1 VEVIRGTVVQAGRF
15 GAVVRLE
22 DGRLATVA
30 PSDSCFPAIR
40 RAVTEQRRP
49 VFEFEVVD
57 ESSGRPRVVLA
68 SERASERVSE
78 RASERASAASF
89 EQKIADYLRQTAEWD
104 PRGAASDLRPPKFD
118 RHAGKRRP

>member
-1 VEVIRGTVVQAGRF
+1 MEVIRGIVVQAGRF

-22 DGRLATVA
+22 DGRLATVSPDDA
-30 PSDSCFPAIR
+30 CFTTVR
-40 RAVTEQRRP
+40 RAVTAHRRP
-49 VFEFEVVD
+49 AFDFEIVD

-68 SERASERVSE
+68 SERAS
-78 RASERASAASF
+78 ARASATSF

-118 RHAGKRRP
+118 RHAGKRRTWESESEP

>member
-30 PSDSCFPAIR
+30 PDASCFPAIR
-40 RAVTEQRRP
+40 RALTERRRP
-49 VFEFEVVD
+49 TFDFEIVD
-57 ESSGRPRVVLA
+57 ESGGRPRVALA
-68 SERASERVSE
+68 SDRASNSTI
-78 RASERASAASF
+78 
-89 EQKIADYLRQTAEWD
+89 EQKIADYLRQTAQWD

-118 RHAGKRRP
+118 WHASKRRP

>member
-1 VEVIRGTVVQAGRF
+1 MEVVRGTVVQAGRF
-15 GAVVRLE
+15 GAVVRLD

-30 PSDSCFPAIR
+30 SDDPCFPAIR
-40 RAVTEQRRP
+40 RALAERRRP
-49 VFEFEVVD
+49 SFEFEIVD

-68 SERASERVSE
+68 AERSSERAPERTPE
-78 RASERASAASF
+78 RAAATSF

-118 RHAGKRRP
+118 RHAGKRRS

>member
-68 SERASERVSE
+68 SERASER
-78 RASERASAASF
+78 ASATSF

>member
-30 PSDSCFPAIR
+30 PDASCFPAIR
-40 RAVTEQRRP
+40 RAVTERRRP
-49 VFEFEVVD
+49 MFDFEIVD
-57 ESSGRPRVVLA
+57 ESSGRPRVALA
-68 SERASERVSE
+68 SERASNST
-78 RASERASAASF
+78 F
-89 EQKIADYLRQTAEWD
+89 EQKIADYLRQTAQWD

-118 RHAGKRRP
+118 WHAGKRRP